1 MSQNFYFK
9 LIVPIILCC
18 STRYPRSG
26 RSSTEKSI
34 QGGLY
39 CISGFLHLSGM
50 DVNIPEMNCCH
61 SVKTNLIT
69 NSPSRSFNI
78 SFHLS
83 SSIIIGV
90 RIGGEL
96 LRDKSSCNQHCL
108 FWFEFRLLETAAP
121 GWAERLLPSLSLSV
135 SLFFLLR
142 GALIFPPGC
151 VQEMR
156 LTSEESGMKRSLL
169 SPNPVRQSKGLW
181 DAMHDRKTG
190 IKTEGSDY
198 ELDGWEREG
207 ECENHSRQC
216 LHLAF
221 CLNASYSHCRTLDR
235 PTENHSVYSCLIL
248 IHLSLSQRD
257 MCRLHYRKHE
267 HL

>member
-18 STRYPRSG
+18 STWDPRSG

-69 NSPSRSFNI
+69 NSPSLSFNI
-78 SFHLS
+78 SFYLS

-121 GWAERLLPSLSLSV
+121 RWAERLLPSLSLSV
-135 SLFFLLR
+135 SLFFSPQRSTDISAWLR
-142 GALIFPPGC
+142 AGNAPYIRGIRHETLAAFTKPCAAEQRIVGC
-151 VQEMR
+151 IAQQE
-156 LTSEESGMKRSLL
+156 
-169 SPNPVRQSKGLW
+169 
-181 DAMHDRKTG
+181 DRNK
-190 IKTEGSDY
+190 
-198 ELDGWEREG
+198 
-207 ECENHSRQC
+207 
-216 LHLAF
+216 
-221 CLNASYSHCRTLDR
+221 DR
-235 PTENHSVYSCLIL
+235 
-248 IHLSLSQRD
+248 R
-257 MCRLHYRKHE
+257 
-267 HL
+267 